1 MDITTLLADP
11 VAIHIRYLISEPQAI
26 MLVVQ
31 AVQSQPRCPKC
42 QQPSTSLHSHYQ
54 RRVADL
60 PWHGI
65 AIKLQLHTRKF
76 RCCNQHCMQRV
87 FCERLPEVVNAYARK
102 TVRLD
107 AALTLLAFA
116 LGGEAGAR
124 TACRLLS
131 TVSGDTLLR
140 SIRRAAKAEVPTPKV
155 LGVDDWAK
163 RKGQSYG
170 TILVDLERHRPIDLL
185 PDRES
190 ATLTSWLTAHPG
202 IEIVSRD
209 RSPAYAA
216 GINEGAPHAI
226 QVADR
231 FHLLMNVRQVLEKFL
246 LRQTR
251 QLRRQTMAVKLKTK
265 PVAGND
271 SYEQCRL
278 RLLPHL
284 QQAKHHQQRNRVAP
298 RGQVPSPRQ
307 AAWMLLRPE
316 KLKDE
321 EEKIVEDL
329 CQFLPEVRGAQE
341 LARGFFGIVRE
352 RKADELRAWLIDAL
366 KSQMPEFKNFANGIM
381 QDLQAVKA
389 ALMYEWSQGQ
399 VEGQV
404 NRLKLLKRQM
414 YGRAKLD
421 LLRARVLHMN

>member
-1 MDITTLLADP
+1 LDITTLLADP
-11 VAIHIRYLISEPQAI
+11 TAINIRYLISQPQAI
-26 MLVVQ
+26 TVVVQ
-31 AVQSQPRCPKC
+31 TVQSQPRCPKC
-42 QQPSTSLHSHYQ
+42 QQPSTSFHSHYQ

-76 RCCNQHCMQRV
+76 RCCNQRCMQRG
-87 FCERLPEVVNAYARK
+87 FCERFPEVVNASARK

-140 SIRRAAKAEVPTPKV
+140 SIRRASKAEVPTPKV

-163 RKGQSYG
+163 RKGHSDG

-190 ATLTSWLTAHPG
+190 ATLSAWLIAHPG
-202 IEIVSRD
+202 IKMVSRD
-209 RSPAYAA
+209 RSQTDAA
-216 GINEGAPHAI
+216 GITEGAPHAI

-231 FHLLMNVRQVLEKFL
+231 FHLLMNVRQLLEKFL

-251 QLRRQTMAVKLKTK
+251 QLRRQTMALKLKIK
-265 PVAGND
+265 SAVENAC
-271 SYEQCRL
+271 YEQCRL
-278 RLLPHL
+278 RWLPHL
-284 QQAKHHQQRNRVAP
+284 QRSKCHPQRNRDAP
-298 RGQVPSPRQ
+298 RAQLPSPRE
-307 AAWMLLRPE
+307 AAWMLLRPAQ
-316 KLKDE
+316 LKDE
-321 EEKIVEDL
+321 EKKVVDDL
-329 CQFLPEVRGAQE
+329 CLFLPEVRSAQE
-341 LARGFFGIVRE
+341 LARGFWGIVRE

-366 KSQMPEFKNFANGIM
+366 KSQLPEFMNFANGIM
-381 QDLQAVKA
+381 QDRQAVKA
-389 ALMYEWSQGQ
+389 ALTYEWS
-399 VEGQV
+399 
-404 NRLKLLKRQM
+404 
-414 YGRAKLD
+414 
-421 LLRARVLHMN
+421 